1 MVIKDCSRCMVYT
14 PKGQRMSEARVVHT
28 KDSISLFFPGY
39 DFRDARY
46 KGRVDFYD
54 DQAGLITAF
63 CEIIIRRNPAFPES
77 VEPWMAD
84 CKILEVKDIIQRQ
97 RDIRAKVYLEVEFE
111 SEKSGCFYGTIRNL
125 SAGGMYFTTV
135 QLVKKEDRLSFS
147 YTFRTLERRF
157 DAVVLWGQRV
167 EGGRYGYGCRFVGLT
182 DGAEAAIRSFVYKKL
197 LEKGKDKL

>member
-1 MVIKDCSRCMVYT
+1 M
-14 PKGQRMSEARVVHT
+14 
-28 KDSISLFFPGY
+28 
-39 DFRDARY
+39 
-46 KGRVDFYD
+46 
-54 DQAGLITAF
+54 
-63 CEIIIRRNPAFPES
+63 
-77 VEPWMAD
+77 
-84 CKILEVKDIIQRQ
+84 
-97 RDIRAKVYLEVEFE
+97 YLEVEFE

-135 QLVKKEDRLSFS
+135 QLVKKGDRLSFS

-157 DAVVLWGQRV
+157 DAVILWGKRV